1 MKMLNRLKATA
12 IILKNHKLKFAVLLL
27 AFSLISFALP
37 LSAPFMI
44 QYIIGKIESGV
55 SVTPFMI
62 FLLIMA
68 ALLMLTLDYMI
79 NVYGNVMCANLIYR
93 GSADL
98 YRDLFALPYGEREA
112 KYNDEDLLQN
122 ITAFTD
128 SALSLWVMMISFVI
142 SLIVTGVL
150 LILSVKVHYTVS
162 FFILAHIGITIF
174 AGKRINGISEKYAS
188 LLQGF
193 EAEKNKNTEELMYKA
208 GFINMNG
215 LQSII
220 KSRFDQTRREIFRVQ
235 TEQLNKNNLY
245 ISLQRVISELVS
257 GFIYPVLGFLPGS
270 VKISGGNLA
279 SVKSII
285 EESGKQTQN
294 IQQMAAYIPYN
305 TVPIDNGK
313 ELFSLKREKEHSM
326 EKGHSMEKEPSREEK
341 TQNYD
346 NGCALAINEL
356 CFEAE
361 GRKILSDINLNIKEG
376 EHIAIMG
383 ENGSGK
389 STLLR
394 CIIGMYAATSGS
406 ITLFGKSPT
415 YDPEYFRENGIFSYM
430 PAASQLYE
438 TTIDDNI
445 LMGSFSEIGLEKLK
459 NAIGVSDFSNHEI
472 SSISELSGGEQQR
485 VNAARAFSNNKAK
498 MILLDEPTASLD
510 REHAEK
516 LMNYIRNSKA
526 TVIYTTH
533 REEETAF
540 ADRVMQMCGG
550 EASC

>member
-1 MKMLNRLKATA
+1 MEMLNRLKATA

-37 LSAPFMI
+37 LSVPFMI
-44 QYIIGKIESGV
+44 QYIIGKIESGI
-55 SVTPFMI
+55 SVTPLMI

-220 KSRFDQTRREIFRVQ
+220 KCRFDQTRREIFRVQ

-313 ELFSLKREKEHSM
+313 ELFSLKREKEHFMEKEPSM
-326 EKGHSMEKEPSREEK
+326 EKGHSMEKEPPREEK
-341 TQNYD
+341 TQSYD

-376 EHIAIMG
+376 EHIAIVG

-430 PAASQLYE
+430 P
-438 TTIDDNI
+438 
-445 LMGSFSEIGLEKLK
+445 
-459 NAIGVSDFSNHEI
+459 
-472 SSISELSGGEQQR
+472 
-485 VNAARAFSNNKAK
+485 
-498 MILLDEPTASLD
+498 
-510 REHAEK
+510 
-516 LMNYIRNSKA
+516 
-526 TVIYTTH
+526 
-533 REEETAF
+533 
-540 ADRVMQMCGG
+540 C
-550 EASC
+550 